1 MEDSQMTAER
11 LRATRRWLTASA
23 LCAVLAAVSAG
34 TPAAGRAGEA
44 MTMKI
49 TSSAFEQ
56 GAKIPVKFTC
66 DGPDLSPAIAW
77 EGAPEGTRSFALIAD
92 DPDAPAGT
100 WVHWVA
106 YDLPASRR
114 DLPEGLTTDAEM
126 TGGGRHGRNDFRK
139 LGYGGPCPPP
149 GKPHRYFFRIYAL
162 DIVLGLEPGATKKQV
177 LDAAEGHILAHA
189 ELMGTYGR
197 QR

>member
-1 MEDSQMTAER
+1 
-11 LRATRRWLTASA
+11 
-23 LCAVLAAVSAG
+23 
-34 TPAAGRAGEA
+34 
-44 MTMKI
+44 MKL

-77 EGAPEGTRSFALIAD
+77 EGAPEATRSFVLIAD

-106 YDLPASRR
+106 YDLPSSRKN
-114 DLPEGLTTDAEM
+114 LPEGLSADADM
-126 TGGGRHGRNDFRK
+126 AGGGRHGRNDFRK

-162 DIVLGLEPGATKKQV
+162 DAVLGLEPGATKNRV
-177 LDAAEGHILAHA
+177 LEAAEGHVLARA